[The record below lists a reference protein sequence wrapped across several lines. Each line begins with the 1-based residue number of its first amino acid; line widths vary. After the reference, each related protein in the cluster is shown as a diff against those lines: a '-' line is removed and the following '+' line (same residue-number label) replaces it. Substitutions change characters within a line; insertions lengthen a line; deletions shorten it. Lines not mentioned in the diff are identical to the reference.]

1 MHIATLEH
9 RIARLHIKVY
19 MSWLNVLVEVVDV
32 AIVEEA
38 FCEGGAIIHC

>member
-1 MHIATLEH
+1 MHITTLLL
-9 RIARLHIKVY
+9 RIVGPDIKVY

-38 FCEGGAIIHC
+38 FSEGGAIIYC